1 MSKHTVSLALFSLSL
16 LALLSSFYFPFFS
29 IQLKMEVP
37 EAVGIGK
44 ELIVTGMNVPVAG
57 TYITEITDSFF
68 GPTLFSQTCQTNWTP
83 CFQDWIATQV
93 GITRG
98 DQYLLNMIQDTFGHG
113 EVFLGTIILVFS
125 VLFPLSKNLLG
136 IAASVSGSQSSKQS
150 LYGILTKTSKW
161 SMTDVFVVALLIL
174 FMKADNIHLYM
185 QADNGVYCF
194 AVSALLSSLG
204 AYFLGQELGATLRF
218 TNTTSTADSYDSSY
232 DYDSDYGSNDD
243 DF

>member
-1 MSKHTVSLALFSLSL
+1 MTKHTTSLSLFSLSL
-16 LALLSSFYFPFFS
+16 VALLGSFYFPFFS

-44 ELIVTGMNVPVAG
+44 DLIVTGMSAPFAG
-57 TYITEITDSFF
+57 TYITDITNNFF
-68 GPTLFSQTCQTNWTP
+68 GQTLFSQTCQADWSP
-83 CFQDWIATQV
+83 CFQDWIADQI

-98 DQYLLNMIQDTFGHG
+98 NQYLLNMIKDTFGHG
-113 EVFLGTIILVFS
+113 EAFLGTIILVFS
-125 VLFPLSKNLLG
+125 ILFPLSKNLLG
-136 IAASVSGSQSSKQS
+136 LAASMSGTQASKQS
-150 LYGILTKTSKW
+150 LYSMLTKTSKW

-204 AYFLGQELGATLRF
+204 AYVLGQELGAKLHF
-218 TNTTSTADSYDSSY
+218 TATSTSSLNPSYDF
-232 DYDSDYGSNDD
+232 DSGHSSNDD
-243 DF
+243 EF

>member
-1 MSKHTVSLALFSLSL
+1 MTKHTVSLGLFSLSL

-44 ELIVTGMNVPVAG
+44 DLIVTGMSVPIAG
-57 TYITEITDSFF
+57 TYITDITDSFF

-125 VLFPLSKNLLG
+125 VLFPLSKNILG
-136 IAASVSGSQSSKQS
+136 LAASTSGTQTSKQS
-150 LYGILTKTSKW
+150 LYSILTKTSKW

-185 QADNGVYCF
+185 QADTGVYCF
-194 AVSALLSSLG
+194 AISAILSSLG
-204 AYFLGQELGATLRF
+204 AYFLGQELGAKVHF
-218 TNTTSTADSYDSSY
+218 TASTTATSSDSSY
-232 DYDSDYGSNDD
+232 DVDNGYGSNDD
-243 DF
+243 EF